1 MKKNKKEKFVDDGR
15 TIYNMD
21 VDGLPNRR
29 NKNKIYVTK
38 EEKKLIIKTALKHY
52 IPIFIW
58 SNCMFLFSN
67 VTYKIMAW
75 II

>member
-38 EEKKLIIKTALKHY
+38 EEKNN
-52 IPIFIW
+52 IFL
-58 SNCMFLFSN
+58 CDCLF
-67 VTYKIMAW
+67 VDCLCFM
-75 II
+75 

>member
-38 EEKKLIIKTALKHY
+38 EEKKLIIKTALNIIY
-52 IPIFIW
+52 QFYLDVIVCF
-58 SNCMFLFSN
+58 FLAMLLI
-67 VTYKIMAW
+67 KLW
-75 II
+75 LG

>member
-38 EEKKLIIKTALKHY
+38 EEKKLIIKTTLKHY
-52 IPIFIW
+52 IPILFGCI
-58 SNCMFLFSN
+58 CMFLFSN
-67 VTYKIMAW
+67 VTL
-75 II
+75 

>member
-29 NKNKIYVTK
+29 NKNKVYVTK
-38 EEKKLIIKTALKHY
+38 EEK
-52 IPIFIW
+52 
-58 SNCMFLFSN
+58 S
-67 VTYKIMAW
+67 
-75 II
+75 